1 MKSVYRIL
9 IFLLCIL
16 SSLTVYAE
24 DIFMGEIRDIPTL
37 PDSYPEAPDG
47 FLPVCHRRSTSD
59 LVVAIT
65 IDDCNQPGNLSE
77 MIRIISGVGGH
88 ATIFPIGENVSM
100 LTGIL
105 RNAVDAGYELGNHT
119 MTHSGLYW
127 EDDEGLAYQIWQ
139 QDHEVDEALGYDYR
153 MRFMRPRG
161 GDNRYDQRTH
171 AYLRQL
177 GYSGIA
183 YWSQVGSGNTAANL
197 MANMHTGDIILFHT
211 TNHDLQVIRELV
223 PMLYR
228 KGYRLVTLSE
238 LFYLPENQRFDL
250 RHGQAVGGNPVDQF
264 LLQRREEALHPGV
277 VVAVGHAAQAL
288 RQALPGKLRAERF
301 AGVLAPAVAVQNGVP
316 DGKSAGHG
324 PDGVNAQLLFHVV
337 PHLQREDL
345 AAEAVHDRGDV
356 QLTVPALH
364 LGNIRQQLRE
374 GLIRVEILLQQVL

>member
-37 PDSYPEAPDG
+37 PDSYPEAPEG

-139 QDHEVDEALGYDYR
+139 QDHEIDLALGYDYR
-153 MRFMRPRG
+153 VRFMRPRG

-197 MANMHTGDIILFHT
+197 MANLHTGDIILFHT
-211 TNHDLQVIRELV
+211 TNQDLQVIRELV

-238 LFYLPENQRFDL
+238 LFCLPENQRFDL
-250 RHGQAVGGNPVDQF
+250 DATETPIPVMPYVRFEQDIVKGDYLHDVYLIQERLAELGYLTCEYNGYFGASTESALKKFQADMG
-264 LLQRREEALHPGV
+264 LTA
-277 VVAVGHAAQAL
+277 
-288 RQALPGKLRAERF
+288 
-301 AGVLAPAVAVQNGVP
+301 
-316 DGKSAGHG
+316 
-324 PDGVNAQLLFHVV
+324 DGVCDSSTWNALF
-337 PHLQREDL
+337 
-345 AAEAVHDRGDV
+345 A
-356 QLTVPALH
+356 
-364 LGNIRQQLRE
+364 N
-374 GLIRVEILLQQVL
+374 